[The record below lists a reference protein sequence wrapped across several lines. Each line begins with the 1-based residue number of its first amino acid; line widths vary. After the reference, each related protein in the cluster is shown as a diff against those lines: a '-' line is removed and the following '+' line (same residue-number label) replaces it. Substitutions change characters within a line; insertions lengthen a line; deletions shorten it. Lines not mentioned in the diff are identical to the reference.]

1 MYYHHL
7 FLAQDINN
15 MGTLFNPKKDA
26 PKESVDSATKKTE
39 SEKSVHR
46 PGEMAALIILYFVAL
61 GIGLVGLCG
70 GFME

>member
-15 MGTLFNPKKDA
+15 MGKLFNPKKDA
-26 PKESVDSATKKTE
+26 TKESVGSAAKETE
-39 SEKSVHR
+39 PEKRVHR

-61 GIGLVGLCG
+61 GIGLVGLFG